1 MAFVKVATIQEVPT
15 GKAKQVKVGGKTLAV
30 FNIDGGFYALDDICP
45 HRGGPLSE
53 GELSGIQVVCPWHG
67 AAFDVTTGAHLCP
80 PARGDVASYKV
91 QIVGDEIQVDV
102 G

>member
-1 MAFVKVATIQEVPT
+1 MAFVKVAMVSEVPS
-15 GKAKQVKVGGKTLAV
+15 GKAKQIKIGGKTLAV
-30 FNIDGGFYALDDICP
+30 FNVNGGFYAIDDTCP
-45 HRGGPLSE
+45 HRGASLAE
-53 GELSGIQVVCPWHG
+53 GELEGHEVVCPWHA

-80 PARGDVASYKV
+80 PARSDVASYKV